1 MKDPRDIVLAPVIS
15 EKSYR
20 LIEESNTYTF
30 RVHPQ
35 ANKVHIRQAVE
46 AIFTNVEVVKVN
58 TVNRKGKRKKNRR
71 DWSWGKQ
78 PDRKHAMVQLRP
90 GDRIPI
96 FEGV

>member
-1 MKDPRDIVLAPVIS
+1 MKDPRDIILAPVIS

-30 RVHPQ
+30 RVHPS
-35 ANKVHIRQAVE
+35 ANKVHIRQAIE
-46 AIFTNVEVVKVN
+46 AIFTDVNVVNVN
-58 TVNRKGKRKKNRR
+58 TVNRNGKRKRNRR
-71 DWSWGKQ
+71 SWTWGTQ
-78 PDRKHAMVQLRP
+78 PDRKHAMVQLRR